1 MEKNTSAEL
10 KKSSIN
16 NLMAVSPVEN
26 IDHAIEALQTTAIKL
41 ASSQDP
47 AIKTAIKTLER
58 CASRLEHHYIHDE
71 TTRALTER
79 YMTAE
84 RGLGERLR
92 RQRESYGLTQKILA
106 DMAGTNQAVI
116 QKIENGKSIRPRI
129 LCALAVALDVN
140 PAWLQYGDPY
150 ANKRVSEAHD

>member
-1 MEKNTSAEL
+1 MEKNTSAEVN
-10 KKSSIN
+10 KSSIN
-16 NLMAVSPVEN
+16 NLIAVSPVKN

-41 ASSQDP
+41 ASSEDP
-47 AIKTAIKTLER
+47 AIKTLER

-71 TTRALTER
+71 ITRALTER

-140 PAWLQYGDPY
+140 PAWLQYGDKFAQQTVQQDNPQ
-150 ANKRVSEAHD
+150 